1 MRFASARARAAR
13 LASRGISIV
22 LGAVALTVLGWQ
34 LLRAFAGTPIA
45 ELDDPWHREQSIV
58 DRQGQPLRRIPSAIG
73 VRGAPLELTA
83 MGDRLITSTLVS
95 EDQRFYEHAGVDATA
110 VLRAFKQNLTH
121 GRLVSGASTVT
132 QQLVKLLD
140 SEGQP
145 TRRDPWIKLVETARA
160 TNLEEHL
167 SKREILTAYI
177 NRLNYGRGLV
187 GPERAASV
195 YFGKTPSQLSWAE
208 AALLAVIPRAPSSLD
223 PYRHPDRVKRRQ
235 QALLRA
241 LAEHGCLSPS
251 ELSRAL
257 ESPVDLRPVRHPFE
271 APHFV
276 DSLLGDGKL
285 PAEHPLQT
293 TLDLALQREV
303 EGILDSH
310 RERLSERGADNA
322 AAIVVDNASGEI
334 LAYVGSLEYG
344 ATPSG
349 QVDHANAP
357 RQAGSTLKPFV
368 YGLAFARGLGP
379 NELLADVPARFDPT
393 GDQYAPGN
401 FDGTFHGPVSARV
414 ALASSL
420 NVPAVRAAH
429 GLPQGTLLAWLRANG
444 MQHLQEDA
452 AHYGLSL
459 ALGSGEVTL
468 RELVQAYASLARGGR
483 SVALRGRVDGS
494 GRLGE
499 TQSGTELL
507 APEFVAEVT
516 DSLSDPLARVLGLGG
531 QGPFVMEFP
540 VAVKTGTSSGY
551 RDAWTVGFT
560 HERSVGVWVGNSSG
574 APTRELTGAS
584 GAGPIFSEVLRR
596 AMRDVAT
603 ASPLYDPAL
612 LAEVAACPL
621 SGLPRG
627 PACPEPARR
636 KMARS
641 RVREWSEHSCSL
653 HQHGHAS
660 SAGSPRFTCDRA
672 AVQSLVVLPDS
683 YSEWLAAQPLGAPG
697 RDPDGRP
704 WVLASQASGCAELQ
718 ALELEIVEP
727 RPGSVFLAN
736 HSGSAK
742 LSPRVRLTGGNA
754 GDDVGLDA
762 LEFDYEVDGRWVKRA
777 RGSTLVELTFDRGD
791 HELWVRPSRAD
802 LGLVHTSFSVR

>member
-1 MRFASARARAAR
+1 MTLPRAAVRAAR
-13 LASRGISIV
+13 LARRSTSVV
-22 LGAVALTVLGWQ
+22 LAALVLAVLGWQ
-34 LLRAFAGTPIA
+34 LLRSFAGTPLA
-45 ELDDPWHREQSIV
+45 ELDDPWHREQSVV
-58 DRQGQPLRRIPSAIG
+58 DRRGQPLRRIPSAIG

-83 MGDRLITSTLVS
+83 MGDRLVTTTLVS
-95 EDQRFYEHAGVDATA
+95 EDRRFYEHAGVDPTA
-110 VLRAFKQNLTH
+110 VLRAVKQNLTH

-145 TRRDPWIKLVETARA
+145 TQRGAWTKLVETARA
-160 TNLEEHL
+160 TNLEERL
-167 SKREILTAYI
+167 SKHEILTAYI

-195 YFGKTPSQLSWAE
+195 YFGKAPNQLSWAE

-223 PYRHPDRVKRRQ
+223 PYRHPDRVRRRQ

-241 LAEHGCLSPS
+241 LAAHGCLSPS

-257 ESPVDLRPVRHPFE
+257 ESPVVLKPVSHPFE

-276 DSLLGDGKL
+276 DSLIGGGKL
-285 PAEHPLQT
+285 DAEHRLQT

-303 EGILDSH
+303 ESILDSH
-310 RERLSERGADNA
+310 RERLSEHGADNA
-322 AAIVVDNASGEI
+322 AAIVVDNSSGEI

-349 QVDHANAP
+349 QVDHVSAP

-368 YGLAFARGLGP
+368 YGLAFAQGLRP
-379 NELLADVPARFDPT
+379 NDILADVPTRFDPG

-429 GLPQGTLLAWLRANG
+429 GLPQGRLLAWLQASG
-444 MQHLQEDA
+444 MQHLQQAA

-483 SVALRGRVDGS
+483 GVALRSRVDGAN
-494 GRLGE
+494 RLGE
-499 TQSGTELL
+499 AQTGSELL
-507 APEFVAEVT
+507 APAFVAEVSE
-516 DSLSDPLARVLGLGG
+516 SLSDPLARVLGLGG

-596 AMRDVAT
+596 AMRDVET
-603 ASPLYDPAL
+603 AAPLYDPAL
-612 LAEVAACPL
+612 LADVQACPL

-627 PACPEPARR
+627 PACPAPARR

-641 RVREWSEHSCSL
+641 RVRAWSEHSCSL
-653 HQHGHAS
+653 HRHGHVSAAS
-660 SAGSPRFTCDRA
+660 SRRFVCESGAHQT
-672 AVQSLVVLPDS
+672 LIVLPDS
-683 YSEWLAAQPLGAPG
+683 YAEWLAAQPPGAPG
-697 RDPDGRP
+697 RDPEGHP
-704 WVLASQASGCAELQ
+704 WVLGSQASGCAELE
-718 ALELEIVEP
+718 ALALEIVEP
-727 RPGSVFLAN
+727 RLGSVFLAN
-736 HSGSAK
+736 AVGVAK
-742 LSPRVRLTGGNA
+742 LSPRVRLTGGTP
-754 GDDVGLDA
+754 GDDANLDA
-762 LEFDYEVDGRWVKRA
+762 VEFDYEIDGRWVQRA
-777 RGSTLVELTFDRGD
+777 RGSAPVELTLGRGD
-791 HELWVRPSRAD
+791 HELWVRPTRAD

>member
-1 MRFASARARAAR
+1 MTFPRTRARALR
-13 LASRGISIV
+13 LVRRSVSVILAALV
-22 LGAVALTVLGWQ
+22 LTVLGWQ
-34 LLRAFAGTPIA
+34 LLRAFAGTPLA
-45 ELDDPWHREQSIV
+45 ELDDPWHREQSVV

-73 VRGAPLELTA
+73 VRGAPLELAA
-83 MGDRLITSTLVS
+83 MGDRLVTATLVS
-95 EDQRFYEHAGVDATA
+95 EDRRFYEHAGVDPTA
-110 VLRAFKQNLTH
+110 VLRAVKQNLSH

-145 TRRDPWIKLVETARA
+145 KRRGPWTKLVETARA
-160 TNLEEHL
+160 TNLEERL
-167 SKREILTAYI
+167 SKREILTAYV

-195 YFGKTPSQLSWAE
+195 YFGKSPNQLSWAE
-208 AALLAVIPRAPSSLD
+208 AALLAVVPRAPSSLD
-223 PYRHPDRVKRRQ
+223 PYRHPDRVRRRQ

-241 LAEHGCLSPS
+241 LAAHGFLNPT

-257 ESPVDLRPVRHPFE
+257 ESPVALWPVSHPFE

-285 PAEHPLQT
+285 DAEHSLQT

-310 RERLSERGADNA
+310 RERLAEHGADNA
-322 AAIVVDNASGEI
+322 AAVVVDNASGEI

-368 YGLAFARGLGP
+368 YGLAFAHGLAP
-379 NELLADVPARFDPT
+379 NDLLADVPARFDPA
-393 GDQYAPGN
+393 GEQYAPGN

-429 GLPQGTLLAWLRANG
+429 GLPQGTLLAWLQNSG
-444 MQHLQEDA
+444 MRHLQSDA

-483 SVALRGRVDGS
+483 SVALRSRVDGS
-494 GRLGE
+494 TKLGE
-499 TQSGTELL
+499 AQQGTELL

-531 QGPFVMEFP
+531 QGPFVMEMP

-560 HERSVGVWVGNSSG
+560 HERSVAVWVGNSSG

-596 AMRDVAT
+596 AMRDVEA
-603 ASPLYDPAL
+603 AAPLYDPAL
-612 LAEVAACPL
+612 LAEVHACPL

-627 PACPEPARR
+627 PACPAPARR

-641 RVREWSEHSCSL
+641 RVREWSEHSCAL
-653 HQHGHAS
+653 HRHGHIS
-660 SAGSPRFTCDRA
+660 EAGPRRFSCDRA
-672 AVQSLVVLPDS
+672 ATEALVVLPDS
-683 YSEWLAAQPLGAPG
+683 YAEWLAAEPPGAPG

-704 WVLASQASGCAELQ
+704 WVLASQASGCAELE

-736 HSGSAK
+736 AAGVAK
-742 LSPRVRLTGGNA
+742 LSPRLRLTGGSPA
-754 GDDVGLDA
+754 ADPDLDA
-762 LEFDYEVDGRWVKRA
+762 IEFDYEIDGRRVERA
-777 RGSTLVELTFDRGD
+777 RGSSQVELTLGRGD
-791 HELWVRPSRAD
+791 HELWVRPTRAD
-802 LGLVHTSFSVR
+802 LGLAHTSFSVR